1 MPAKRK
7 VATHVR
13 TYLSFYIFASAVF
26 ATGVIFGVVLVG
38 ALTLD
43 MTQEIGRH
51 LGHFFESMNQGEEL
65 DTVRSFWTIFGMNV
79 KWVLLI
85 WLFGMSVIGLPLIL
99 VLDFLK
105 GALVGFTIAFLIGQY
120 AWNGF
125 LFSLASVVPQNLLL
139 IPVMLAGSV
148 SALSFGMYVVKNRF
162 LKQKGPFYQPFVRYT
177 ALAFLLVLLTAGASL
192 YEAYLSPELMKH
204 LTPALLSLFGASPE
218 MV

>member
-7 VATHVR
+7 LATHVR
-13 TYLSFYIFASAVF
+13 TYLSFYLFASVIFAI
-26 ATGVIFGVVLVG
+26 GVIFGVVLVG

-51 LGHFFESMNQGEEL
+51 LGHFFESLNQGEEL
-65 DTVRSFWTIFGMNV
+65 EPVRSFWAIFGMNV

-85 WLFGMSVIGLPLIL
+85 WLFGISVIGLPLIL
-99 VLDFLK
+99 VLDFFK
-105 GALVGFTIAFLIGQY
+105 GALVGFTMAFLIGQY
-120 AWNGF
+120 AWKGF
-125 LFSLASVVPQNLLL
+125 LFSLASVVPQNLVL

-177 ALAFLLVLLTAGASL
+177 ALAVLLVVLTAAVSF
-192 YEAYLSPELMKH
+192 YEAYLSPQLMRQ
-204 LTPALLSLFGASPE
+204 LTPALLSLFGGAKE